1 MNFNDATLLTVSRKS
16 QFLAD
21 TVRYKTVKELTI
33 EGLLLN
39 LTNTDGVSVI
49 TSAYYNFSLNAGNW
63 EDIIIN
69 GYNFGKGVIKTV
81 NFSEGNDVRQ
91 KSYTVSVEIPEEGDL
106 ASLINGSIQDYVG
119 LSYTNFKYLENFSES
134 SNFERNIGKDNYS
147 QNIRFV
153 LKGPYSLD
161 AIAAAKTMAE
171 NFFNNN
177 TLANT
182 IGTKYSDSQIKKY
195 YNESYDTVNNSYDFS
210 RTYEINKGSNGVYSV
225 TRTHSLNFNEQGVS
239 EISESAEYI
248 NHLQVGGFDSI
259 SSQATSDLAGAYS
272 RCNTIF
278 AGYLNFIGGDTLL
291 TQPISKSWAA
301 TPFEGTIKYTVT
313 FSNSS
318 RVRTTYFW
326 DYQITKNISEGGT
339 ISMDESGSIFGFGH
353 ILDTKSSNASAGWAA
368 VKAGIST
375 RLGSYYSGG
384 GGTLKLISESLT
396 QNTVEG
402 KIDYSQKY
410 TDATSNAVN
419 TQPIRRALI
428 KISLPK
434 ENRYLSSTYNIVNK
448 KELLQIS
455 SNKLPNTYE
464 YSIELNGKA
473 TLGISEYLSAA
484 RSYIGNTYDY
494 LSDVNYSYNP
504 FQRSFSLNATV
515 TSLPV

>member
-16 QFLAD
+16 QFLSD
-21 TVRYKTVKELTI
+21 TVRYKTVKELTV

-39 LTNTDGVSVI
+39 LTNTDGVYDI

-69 GYNFGKGVIKTV
+69 GYNFGKGIIKTV
-81 NFSEGNDVRQ
+81 DFSEGNDVRQ
-91 KSYTVSVEIPEEGDL
+91 KSYTVSIEIPEEGDL
-106 ASLINGSIQDYVG
+106 STLINGGTQDYTG

-182 IGTKYSDSQIKKY
+182 VGTKYSDSQIKKY
-195 YNESYDTVNNSYDFS
+195 YNESYDTVNNTYDFS
-210 RTYEINKGSNGVYSV
+210 RTYEINRGSNGIYSV
-225 TRTHSLNFNEQGVS
+225 TRTHSLNFSEQGVS
-239 EISESAEYI
+239 EINESAEYI
-248 NHLQVGGFDSI
+248 NHLQVGGFDNI
-259 SSQATSDLAGAYS
+259 SSQATTDLAGAYS

-278 AGYLNFIGGDTLL
+278 AGYSNFIGGATLL
-291 TQPISKSWAA
+291 TQPISKSWSA

-318 RVRTTYFW
+318 HINTTYFW
-326 DYQITKNISEGGT
+326 DYQITKNTSEGGVINIEENGT
-339 ISMDESGSIFGFGH
+339 IVGFGH
-353 ILDTKSSNASAGWAA
+353 ILDTKYSNASSGWTNI
-368 VKAGIST
+368 KAGINS
-375 RLGSYYSGG
+375 RLTSYYS

-396 QNTVEG
+396 QNTIEG

-410 TDATSNAVN
+410 TDADSNAAN
-419 TQPIRRALI
+419 TQSIRKAI
-428 KISLPK
+428 VKISIPK
-434 ENRYLSSTYNIVNK
+434 SNRYLSSTYNIINK
-448 KELLQIS
+448 KELLQTS
-455 SNKLPNTYE
+455 PNKLPNTYE

-484 RSYIGNTYDY
+484 RSYIGSTYDY

-504 FQRSFSLNATV
+504 FQRSFSLNATA
-515 TSLPV
+515 TSLPA